1 MGFRLAVLVAGV
13 IVAAGLAAPAARA
26 QAPVVE
32 RIQLQYIDARIV
44 AAALGGMV
52 LPTED
57 QLFFARLQGGLGSG
71 FSPNLGGF
79 MGGAQPSPFAGGLAS
94 GYGLGLGG
102 GGFGSGRSLPSAAPA
117 ILLADPATNSVLLR

>member
-32 RIQLQYIDARIV
+32 RIQLQFIDARVV

-57 QLFFARLQGGLGSG
+57 QLFFARLQGGLGAG
-71 FSPNLGGF
+71 FSPSAGGF
-79 MGGAQPSPFAGGLAS
+79 PGSAQSSPFPGGFAS
-94 GYGLGLGG
+94 GYGQS
-102 GGFGSGRSLPSAAPA
+102 FG
-117 ILLADPATNSVLLR
+117 